1 MDSDTPHE
9 EISLRTVLD
18 AVNRQK
24 QDIEVL
30 VDTKISE
37 KINSLR
43 DEIHGTN
50 QSMKSQIKKL
60 KSDSQY
66 KWRFEGN
73 KIQFNYNTEN
83 LEDLTQAIWAIDNGK
98 VDYARDIVASC
109 TDRLKHRNKLIKI
122 ADTLMEGGIPSPLR
136 QTLLLAILK
145 ISPRL
150 SGLKTGPLGRKR
162 LRANQQLNNSRFL
175 PPLALASTLN
185 SPSEGGSRLGMEV
198 SRMPRK
204 STLENLNGD
213 HASTVGRI
221 NTGELTAPSK
231 TTRQQHHTKET
242 SFVKD
247 EYNFDIS
254 SLDNEYAQNF
264 THDYYEYEQDGTD
277 IIVKGRLKE
286 NIQFWINIGAYDYI
300 IDTIRDGYKIPFYSI
315 PPSTYLHNNLSALK
329 NSDFV
334 HTAIQDLLHRG
345 LIVQCDNRHFVVNPL
360 TVSVQSN
367 LKKRLI
373 LDLRAAEKSLW
384 LGTFIDTENGFYK
397 IPDNRINK
405 MIHSIDGIISSLTW
419 RKSVYVKKV
428 ASVVGQIIS
437 TYLVIGNLVYLM
449 TKHLTI
455 DVNTSASW
463 YSYIKH
469 SESSIEQL
477 QFWKLYISE
486 VNVKHFSVDESCHS
500 IIYSDASDTG
510 FGGYIVETPQNIAHG
525 MWVESERSNSST
537 WKELSAVKKVLLS
550 LINIISGKK
559 VKWFTDNQNVVSIV
573 SKGSTK
579 TILQNLAL
587 DIFSACLKYN
597 VNIDIVWI
605 PRTQNEKADFLSRIV
620 DHDDWGISYYIFQ
633 LIESLWGPHEVDW
646 FASDH
651 NFKLLVFY
659 SRFWNENSS
668 GIDGFTVDWYGVNGL
683 FVLPVFLIPRVINYM
698 RQCNAVGTLIVPC
711 WPSASYWP
719 MLCPNGGDFTDQVTA
734 YVELPSGKE
743 FYTPGKSKNAI
754 FGNTDLK
761 FKMLAL
767 RLDFRE

>member
-1 MDSDTPHE
+1 
-9 EISLRTVLD
+9 
-18 AVNRQK
+18 
-24 QDIEVL
+24 
-30 VDTKISE
+30 
-37 KINSLR
+37 
-43 DEIHGTN
+43 
-50 QSMKSQIKKL
+50 
-60 KSDSQY
+60 
-66 KWRFEGN
+66 
-73 KIQFNYNTEN
+73 
-83 LEDLTQAIWAIDNGK
+83 
-98 VDYARDIVASC
+98 
-109 TDRLKHRNKLIKI
+109 
-122 ADTLMEGGIPSPLR
+122 
-136 QTLLLAILK
+136 
-145 ISPRL
+145 
-150 SGLKTGPLGRKR
+150 
-162 LRANQQLNNSRFL
+162 
-175 PPLALASTLN
+175 
-185 SPSEGGSRLGMEV
+185 MEV
-198 SRMPRK
+198 SRMPRT

-213 HASTVGRI
+213 LASTVGRTNI
-221 NTGELTAPSK
+221 GELTAPSK
-231 TTRQQHHTKET
+231 TTRQQHHTTET

-264 THDYYEYEQDGTD
+264 THDYYEYEQEGTD

-286 NIQFWINIGAYDYI
+286 NIQFWIDIGAYDYI
-300 IDTIRDGYKIPFYSI
+300 IDTIRDGYKIPFYST
-315 PPSTYLHNNLSALK
+315 PPSTYLFNNLSALK

-345 LIVQCDNRHFVVNPL
+345 LIVQCDQRPFVVNPL
-360 TVSVQSN
+360 TVAVQSN

-373 LDLRAAEKSLW
+373 LDLRAVNKHLWKQSVKFEDTRTALQHIKLDYSMFKYDVHSAYHHIDIFEPHTEYLGFSWIINGCPTFFKFLVLPFGLSTACFIFTKLTRPLVKKWRSEGKQVIMYLDDGLGIEQDQEMCKIVSEQVKLDLVRSGFVPKAEKSLWEPTKRLVW

-405 MIHSIDGIISSLTW
+405 MIHSIDDIISCLTG
-419 RKSVYVKKV
+419 RKSVFVKKV

-463 YSYIKH
+463 YSYIKL

-510 FGGYIVETPQNIAHG
+510 FGGYIVEAPQNIAHG

-550 LINIISGKK
+550 LINIISGKR
-559 VKWFTDNQNVVSIV
+559 VKWFTDNLNVVSIV

-605 PRTQNEKADFLSRIV
+605 PRTLNEKADFLSRIV

-668 GIDGFTVDWYGVNGL
+668 GIDAFTVDWYGVNGL
-683 FVLPVFLIPRVINYM
+683 FVPPVFLIPRVINYM

-719 MLCPNGGDFTDQVTA
+719 MLCPNGGDFTDQVIG
-734 YVELPSGKE
+734 YVQLPSGKE
-743 FYTPGKSKNAI
+743 FYIPGKSKKAI
-754 FGNTDLK
+754 FGNTDLT

-767 RLDFRE
+767 RLDFRIKY